1 MKKVITIGREYGSG
15 GGIVAQRVADELS
28 IPYYDKK
35 IIEMSAKET
44 GLSEAFILENEQK
57 KTPSFLYNL
66 YISSRNLPVPDQVF
80 VAQTEIIKRLANE
93 GPCVIVGRCANY
105 ILHDHPDALHV
116 FVHAPFEERVLR
128 AQEEYGEPAD
138 IARMMV
144 ARHDKARASYYNHFT
159 AGDWGKAQD
168 YHLSISSHLGIEPVV
183 DAIVTLARLGGG
195 SPLASMEELEI
206 QE

>member
-1 MKKVITIGREYGSG
+1 MKQVITIGREYGSG
-15 GGIVAQRVADELS
+15 GRAVAQKVADALS
-28 IPYYDKK
+28 VPYYDKQ
-35 IIEMSAKET
+35 IIEMAAKET

-80 VAQTEIIKRLANE
+80 VAQTEIIKRLADE

-105 ILHDHPDALHV
+105 ILQDHQSALHV
-116 FVHAPFEERVLR
+116 FVHAPFDRRVRR

-144 ARHDKARASYYNHFT
+144 ARHDKSRASYYNHFT
-159 AGDWGKAQD
+159 AGDWGKAQNYD
-168 YHLSISSHLGIEPVV
+168 LSINSELGIDAVV
-183 DAIVTLARLGGG
+183 DAILALAKAGGEL
-195 SPLASMEELEI
+195 PFTAMEELEVG
-206 QE
+206 E